1 MSLPLDV
8 MLLIAGEAANLQDLL
23 SVACVNRTLYA
34 LTYGSTAFKACFLY
48 HRSPLSPGLRW
59 ELFQQADAPAII
71 KRLLALASST
81 KLDSTF
87 DSEARQKLFSVLY
100 DSDKVTDLLDEMCE
114 LVRQCK
120 FGPIVQTLLE
130 VLGINL
136 AYASSPSIFDELLR
150 ADNSELLKFVVAET
164 FSSLQMQKVQLPS
177 SPMIKIW
184 TQVVRA
190 RCFDVALWM
199 SHTFALDTS
208 DPASGLLIN
217 AVAAMD
223 VELVRFLVQRAGAS
237 VTAVLQI
244 EDCQLSHCGGSI
256 LSVLEMH
263 TVSKIFGPASHSVRL
278 SLLGLIA
285 VKYPSLSLDDCK
297 RAEDITRLLLKY
309 KADSTEV
316 HSGKTVLEM
325 LDAHNPRKKTVLKM
339 NNANNNL
346 SRSPLEEAR
355 AWFTSV
361 PLVTRTI
368 FAASLGL
375 SIAAGAGVMSPQ
387 LLFLSWPKVYKYF
400 ELWRLV
406 TCFLWHPLT
415 YGYLTLLYFL
425 YNYSWQLET
434 SAHFDGRKADY
445 LFFTLFS
452 MGVILPLG
460 IYMRQVILL
469 EALVVS
475 MLYVWSMG
483 NKDQEVSFFFGLRFK
498 AMFLPWVYIVFDF
511 LTGAPFPP
519 IPKLI
524 GIFAGHL
531 FYVLDTVYPENNN
544 GARLISTPH
553 FFYALMGEDPAVRGM
568 GSVGGMG
575 SGSGPNA
582 VGGHRLG
589 GGSGGSRWMY
599 SGNGSGASNA
609 GSGSGAATSGVR
621 QRTGYNWGGSGH
633 RLGSD

>member
-325 LDAHNPRKKTVLKM
+325 LDAHNPRKK
-339 NNANNNL
+339 
-346 SRSPLEEAR
+346 
-355 AWFTSV
+355 
-361 PLVTRTI
+361 
-368 FAASLGL
+368 
-375 SIAAGAGVMSPQ
+375 
-387 LLFLSWPKVYKYF
+387 
-400 ELWRLV
+400 
-406 TCFLWHPLT
+406 HPLT

-633 RLGSD
+633 